1 MSDINSLLQKV
12 QTEMERVKAKF
23 DASEGNE
30 DKMALF
36 GIANAANISLYIILR
51 SANGQLLNQAEVD
64 RLVSRYYP
72 PELRDAFRE
81 LILVILLAYVE
92 HIIKTVLNIQKVKS
106 LSPEEVKK
114 LQFEL
119 TKKFFVEVLPT
130 FEDENLKRV
139 AIYIQK
145 TYFS

>member
-12 QTEMERVKAKF
+12 QAEMERVKAKF

-139 AIYIQK
+139 AIYIRK